1 MIKQLHRFSD
11 GKTVYVNM
19 DLVLLIEPTAYGTHI
34 VMPNA
39 SVYVKETPSEVVS

>member
-11 GKTVYVNM
+11 DKTVYANM